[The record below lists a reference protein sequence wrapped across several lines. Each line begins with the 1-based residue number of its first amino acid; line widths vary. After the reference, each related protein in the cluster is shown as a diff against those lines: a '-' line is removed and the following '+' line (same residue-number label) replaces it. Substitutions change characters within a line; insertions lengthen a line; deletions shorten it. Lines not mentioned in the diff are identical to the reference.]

1 MYKIVILSVNNE
13 NWVAEVAALIKSTL
27 KTILQRDDVLDIQ
40 ESVPGEEDATPD
52 PVVVIY
58 LGNELAAVDPRIISE
73 VQKAEKL
80 AFSILPIVRNK
91 DKISDV
97 MPSNLQQLNAINWD
111 SMKTEAEITILEMLG
126 IIEKKRRLFLSY
138 KRDETNSLALQL
150 CRALSDRRFDELRN
164 VCGGRRGRITL
175 KQDAWPHRV
184 DTLPAQQDSPNGR
197 CVGT

>member
-13 NWVAEVAALIKSTL
+13 SWVAEVAALIKSAL
-27 KTILQRDDVLDIQ
+27 KTILQRNDVLDIQ
-40 ESVPGEEDATPD
+40 ESVPGEECATPD

-73 VQKAEKL
+73 VQKAEEL
-80 AFSILPIVRNK
+80 AFSILPIVRSK

-111 SMKTEAEITILEMLG
+111 SMKTEVEITILEMLG

-150 CRALSDRRFDELRN
+150 CRALSERRFDVFFDRFSVPPGDN
-164 VCGGRRGRITL
+164 FQRRTVL
-175 KQDAWPHRV
+175 EKAYKYW
-184 DTLPAQQDSPNGR
+184 
-197 CVGT
+197 